1 MQPEPDLEAIEATL
15 RALFLEAEKPRQ
27 RHDREADIVAPSTP
41 PPPPPLPKHVDED
54 DYDGPHDAN
63 LIDVADQEAVEP
75 VVHYPD
81 LVPRTH
87 NISHPKTPTT
97 DVDPPKSEA
106 AANTTKTN
114 TSIPLVMQDSKE
126 GPLSETLFLLALL
139 FGTCFLLYIFPA
151 GSWIYF
157 LSVLPQFFSSRK

>member
-15 RALFLEAEKPRQ
+15 RALFLEAEKPKQ

-41 PPPPPLPKHVDED
+41 PPPPPLPKHVDEDD

-87 NISHPKTPTT
+87 NPQPPKTPTT

-151 GSWIYF
+151 GS
-157 LSVLPQFFSSRK
+157 

>member
-15 RALFLEAEKPRQ
+15 RALFLEAEKQ
-27 RHDREADIVAPSTP
+27 RHIVAPSTP
-41 PPPPPLPKHVDED
+41 PPPPPLPKHDVVDD
-54 DYDGPHDAN
+54 GYDGPHDAN
-63 LIDVADQEAVEP
+63 LVDVADQEAVEP

-81 LVPRTH
+81 LVPRTPSLLLH
-87 NISHPKTPTT
+87 NPPPKAPPET
-97 DVDPPKSEA
+97 DVDPSKSEKLA
-106 AANTTKTN
+106 ASMAEAANTTKTN

-151 GSWIYF
+151 GS
-157 LSVLPQFFSSRK
+157 

>member
-15 RALFLEAEKPRQ
+15 RALFLEAEKQ
-27 RHDREADIVAPSTP
+27 RHIVAPSTP
-41 PPPPPLPKHVDED
+41 PPPPPLPKHVVDDD

-63 LIDVADQEAVEP
+63 HIDVADQEAVEP

-87 NISHPKTPTT
+87 NPPPLKTPTT
-97 DVDPPKSEA
+97 DVDPQKSEA

-151 GSWIYF
+151 GS
-157 LSVLPQFFSSRK
+157 